1 MELFL
6 SDNDGQVGSPFFH
19 RNNTSIS
26 FHLKFPNKRLRAFFK
41 KHTTFLQK
49 AYYLFEKRSD
59 GGIWAVIK
67 SVLKTEST
75 AH

>member
-6 SDNDGQVGSPFFH
+6 SDSDGQVGSPFFH

-41 KHTTFLQK
+41 KHI
-49 AYYLFEKRSD
+49 YPEKRNVY
-59 GGIWAVIK
+59 IRK
-67 SVLKTEST
+67 NEM
-75 AH
+75 